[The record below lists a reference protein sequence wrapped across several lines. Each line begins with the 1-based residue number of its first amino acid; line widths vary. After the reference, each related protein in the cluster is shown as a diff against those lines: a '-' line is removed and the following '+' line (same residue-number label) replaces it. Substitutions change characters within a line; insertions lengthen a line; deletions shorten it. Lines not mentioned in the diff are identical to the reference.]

1 MKHRYSDRADA
12 GRALAEALEEYRGN
26 PDVVVL
32 ALPRGGVPVAR
43 VVADALG
50 APLDVVVVRKVGAPG
65 QTELA
70 MGAIASIAGTTVT
83 VKNPGIL
90 RQLAGACADGDADAD
105 AAFERVAARERVELE
120 RRQREYRANRG
131 QLDVAGKT
139 VLVVDDGIA
148 TGATMRA
155 AVAAL
160 TQAGAG
166 RIVVAVP
173 VGPADTCAE
182 LESFVDRVVCV
193 WMPDPFWAVGQGY
206 VNFSQTSDDE
216 VRRLLAV

>member
-1 MKHRYSDRADA
+1 MKGRFADRADA
-12 GRALAEALEEYRGN
+12 GRALADALEEYRGY

-32 ALPRGGVPVAR
+32 GLPRGGVPVAR
-43 VVADALG
+43 VVADALR
-50 APLDVVVVRKVGAPG
+50 APLDVVVVRKVGTPG
-65 QTELA
+65 QAELA
-70 MGAIASIAGTTVT
+70 MGAIASIAGTIVT

-90 RQLAGACADGDADAD
+90 RHLAGADAD
-105 AAFERVAARERVELE
+105 ATFDRVAAREQVELE
-120 RRQREYRANRG
+120 RRQREYRAARG
-131 QLDVAGKT
+131 PLDVVGKT

-148 TGATMRA
+148 TGATMKA
-155 AVAAL
+155 AVTAL
-160 TQAGAG
+160 RQAGAG

-182 LESFVDRVVCV
+182 LERLADRMVCA

-206 VNFSQTSDDE
+206 VDFSQTSDGE